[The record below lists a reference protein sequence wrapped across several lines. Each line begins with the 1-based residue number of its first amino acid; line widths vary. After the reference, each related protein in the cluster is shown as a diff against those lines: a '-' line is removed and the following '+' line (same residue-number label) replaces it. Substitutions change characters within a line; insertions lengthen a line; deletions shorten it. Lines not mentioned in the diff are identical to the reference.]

1 MLKKV
6 VIISI
11 LTLIALTGCS
21 SAEVRNPFSFSVLYN
36 ETIDNPYEKDWLIL
50 EEYSNE
56 RNVTLDIVK
65 GNNEDFENEI
75 EFYLKAESP
84 PDVILKCWPD
94 TIESYANDG
103 LLLSISDYEYLMPNY
118 TAYIEEN
125 NLQTEIDELRFVNGK
140 YYILPGYQRALQVQQ
155 WIYRQ
160 DIFEENDISMP
171 TTYDELFESLVIL
184 KELYPESTPITA
196 SWGGAHLLSMMGA
209 GYGIPAGWSG
219 TRFFNA
225 ENNEWEFSPATENYR
240 ELYRFLNKCY
250 TAGILD
256 PAIFLNQSNEEFIEK
271 IVNGKALVTVTW
283 ISSGFDTW
291 NEQLEE
297 NGISNGKWTALPAM
311 ESTIGITALPSVNRF
326 RKGLAI
332 SANAAT
338 KPYFEDMMKFL
349 DWAIYSEEGIELS
362 YWGIEGQT
370 YTTTSEGKEFLPNV
384 ITPKN
389 PNGTIRMNE
398 YGFDIIFNLNED
410 EEFEDNKKPDDIVTF
425 LENSEKAN
433 ETLPNS
439 PNLLLSDD
447 AIEMVSIISEDLSI
461 YVNDASTKFITGQLS
476 IDEDW
481 DMYLVKIDEL
491 GYKILER
498 IWNNAWIG
506 QNK

>member
-1 MLKKV
+1 
-6 VIISI
+6 
-11 LTLIALTGCS
+11 
-21 SAEVRNPFSFSVLYN
+21 
-36 ETIDNPYEKDWLIL
+36 
-50 EEYSNE
+50 
-56 RNVTLDIVK
+56 
-65 GNNEDFENEI
+65 
-75 EFYLKAESP
+75 
-84 PDVILKCWPD
+84 
-94 TIESYANDG
+94 
-103 LLLSISDYEYLMPNY
+103 
-118 TAYIEEN
+118 
-125 NLQTEIDELRFVNGK
+125 
-140 YYILPGYQRALQVQQ
+140 
-155 WIYRQ
+155 
-160 DIFEENDISMP
+160 
-171 TTYDELFESLVIL
+171 
-184 KELYPESTPITA
+184 
-196 SWGGAHLLSMMGA
+196 
-209 GYGIPAGWSG
+209 
-219 TRFFNA
+219 
-225 ENNEWEFSPATENYR
+225 
-240 ELYRFLNKCY
+240 
-250 TAGILD
+250 
-256 PAIFLNQSNEEFIEK
+256 
-271 IVNGKALVTVTW
+271 
-283 ISSGFDTW
+283 
-291 NEQLEE
+291 
-297 NGISNGKWTALPAM
+297 
-311 ESTIGITALPSVNRF
+311 
-326 RKGLAI
+326 
-332 SANAAT
+332 
-338 KPYFEDMMKFL
+338 MMKFL

-461 YVNDASTKFITGQLS
+461 YVNDASTKFITGELS